1 MTLLLLIRHG
11 VTESTGKRLSGR
23 IPGIHLSD
31 QGRAQ
36 AERVAERL
44 APLRP
49 SAVFASPLERCVE
62 TAHPLAARLG
72 LSISVL
78 PDLEE
83 IGYGRWAGR
92 SFAQLTRTALWKRL
106 QQQPSAVQFP
116 GGESLVAAQRRS
128 VAALD
133 AIALRKP
140 RGVIAVVTHADVIRL
155 ALAHYAG
162 VHIDLFQRLTVSPG
176 SVSALVLGDRIPRI
190 LRVNDT
196 GILEDLVGRQRP
208 LEIPRRPPRGTAG
221 SGSDGSGS

>member
-1 MTLLLLIRHG
+1 MTLMLLVRHA
-11 VTESTGKRLSGR
+11 VTESTGKRLSGS

-49 SAVFASPLERCVE
+49 SEVHASPLERCVE
-62 TAHPLAARLG
+62 TAEPLAAVLG
-72 LSISVL
+72 LGVHLL
-78 PDLEE
+78 PEVEE

-92 SFAQLTRTALWKRL
+92 SLAQLAKTSLWKRL
-106 QQQPSAVQFP
+106 QQQPSAVEFP
-116 GGESLVAAQRRS
+116 GGETLVAAQRRS

-133 AIALRKP
+133 AIATRRP
-140 RGVIAVVTHADVIRL
+140 RAMIVVVTHADVIRL

-162 VHIDLFQRLTVSPG
+162 VHIDLFQRLTVSPA
-176 SVSALVLGDRIPRI
+176 SVSAIVLGDRIPRI

-196 GILEDLVGRQRP
+196 GTLQDLAGRQRP
-208 LEIPRRPPRGTAG
+208 LGRARRPRPGGSRNGRGG
-221 SGSDGSGS
+221 SGS